1 MDDNRTIPTGTVFT
15 QETNT
20 QQQKQ
25 TRKESTHIDN
35 PDPTQA
41 QKPLPDDLFHIID
54 IN

>member
-25 TRKESTHIDN
+25 TRKESTHIDKPRPN
-35 PDPTQA
+35 TSTKAPT
-41 QKPLPDDLFHIID
+41 
-54 IN
+54 